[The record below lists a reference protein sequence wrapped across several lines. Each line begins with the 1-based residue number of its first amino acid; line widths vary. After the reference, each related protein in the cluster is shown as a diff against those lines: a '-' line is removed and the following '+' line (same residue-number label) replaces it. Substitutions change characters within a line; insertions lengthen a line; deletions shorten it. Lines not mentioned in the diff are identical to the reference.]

1 VVPEILHNRRVRSG
15 AGVAWRAAQGYGRG
29 SVEVASAGDGSR
41 MGERTG
47 VEILTA
53 PRVLLGHDLVGPGW
67 VAIDAGRIADV
78 GVGTPPQRPTHR
90 LPAGVLAPGLVDAQV
105 NGGFGVDVAAAHA
118 QSWRRLLTS
127 LPSAGVTAFVP
138 TVITAPIA
146 ELGATLRR
154 LRRLLADADA
164 EGGELSGAAPLGVHV
179 EGPFLAMGRRGAHP
193 PEHLRDPTPPLVQD
207 LLVDNAEVLAYV
219 TLAPERAGALG
230 AIDQL
235 VAAGVRVAVGH
246 SDATAEQVAR
256 AADHGA
262 TLVTHLFNAQR
273 PLRHRDPGV
282 VGAALADP
290 RLTSGLIVDGHHVH
304 DVAVRVAFAAAP
316 GRIMLVT
323 DAIAALGMPP
333 GRYELGGRTTIVTAD
348 APPALEDGTLAGSAL
363 RLDAAVGRAV
373 AAGIE
378 PAAALQAATRVP
390 ADALGHHDRG
400 RLAPGAI
407 ADLVWLDDA
416 WRAGATWCAGVL
428 AYRRDDHDLPAAP
441 PTDLRGAP

>member
-1 VVPEILHNRRVRSG
+1 
-15 AGVAWRAAQGYGRG
+15 
-29 SVEVASAGDGSR
+29 VASAGDGSR
-41 MGERTG
+41 TGERTG

-53 PRVLLGHDLVGPGW
+53 PRVLLGHDLVTPGW
-67 VAIDAGRIADV
+67 VALDAGRIADV
-78 GVGTPPQRPTHR
+78 GVGTPPQPPTHR

-105 NGGFGVDVAAAHA
+105 NGGFGVDVAAADA
-118 QSWRRLLTS
+118 EGWRRLLTS
-127 LPSAGVTAFVP
+127 LPSTGVSAFVP
-138 TVITAPIA
+138 TVITAPLA
-146 ELGATLRR
+146 ELAATLGR
-154 LRRLLADADA
+154 LRRLLADAAGD
-164 EGGELSGAAPLGVHV
+164 ELPGAAPLGIHV
-179 EGPFLAMGRRGAHP
+179 EGPFLAMGRHGAHP
-193 PEHLRDPTPPLVQD
+193 PEHLRDPTPSLVQD

-219 TLAPERAGALG
+219 TLAPERAGALE

-246 SDATAEQVAR
+246 SDATAEQVVR

-333 GRYELGGRTTIVTAD
+333 GRYQLGGRTTIVTAD
-348 APPALEDGTLAGSAL
+348 APPVLEDGTLAGSAL

-373 AAGIE
+373 AAGID
-378 PAAALQAATRVP
+378 PAVALLAATRVP
-390 ADALGHHDRG
+390 ADALGHPDRG

-416 WRAGATWCAGVL
+416 WRAGATWCAGAL
-428 AYRRDDHDLPAAP
+428 AYRRDDLDLPV
-441 PTDLRGAP
+441 PTIDPRGTP